1 MENNDAMKAPEN
13 LENKGEEV
21 KDTGTMPEST
31 EEENVANTE
40 VSAEVEE
47 TTEETPETVDVS
59 DKPIKEEKREFVLE
73 TVDHLTLSK
82 EKLVIRLKT
91 VLDKFPVNE
100 IRDEVVLIKNA
111 FSQKQQ
117 EEVNTTKAH
126 FIEQGGEEKD
136 FLMPPDPQQDVMKEL
151 LNQYRERKNAY
162 QQDLE
167 SEKEKNVKL
176 KYEVIEEIKSLIDN
190 EESLNQTF
198 KAFRKLQDKWRDIGT
213 VPQGNLKDL
222 WENYHHHVENFYDYI
237 KINKELRDLDFKKNY
252 EAKLELCEKAEALVD
267 VESPQEAFDKLQVL
281 HEEWREIGPVEKEHR
296 EKLWERFR
304 EATRIVNKRN
314 QKFYDD
320 LRKQQK
326 ENLVKK
332 AALCEMVEGIG
343 QEAIDK
349 PQLWNEKA
357 SDIQKIQKDWRDI
370 GPAPK
375 KNNDEIFERFRA
387 ACDAFFEKKRTFYNS
402 YKQEKENNLEAK
414 KALCEKA
421 EALKD
426 STEWK
431 STTDELIQIQRDWK
445 KIGPV
450 PRKYSDSIWKRFR
463 EACDH
468 FFNQK
473 ANFFKDIDSIQHDN
487 LMSKKALIEEIEKFE
502 IGEDIQQCL
511 GSLHEYK
518 ERWNKIGHV
527 PFPEKDAIYN
537 LYRNAIN
544 RHYDKLNLD
553 EYSRE
558 LEKFKSKLEDLT
570 HSQNSGNR
578 IGGERNKLVIKKR
591 QLENDIQV
599 WENNIGFFSSS
610 KKSSSFVTEFE
621 KKIEKAKERL
631 KLIDEKIDLLDS
643 SD

>member
-13 LENKGEEV
+13 LEDKDNEV
-21 KDTGTMPEST
+21 KDAGVTPESV
-31 EEENVANTE
+31 EEEGIESPDTAD
-40 VSAEVEE
+40 SADNEPQLE
-47 TTEETPETVDVS
+47 
-59 DKPIKEEKREFVLE
+59 EEKVEAPKEAKSEFVLE
-73 TVDHLTLSK
+73 KVDHIALTK
-82 EKLVIRLKT
+82 EQLVIRLKT
-91 VLDKFPVNE
+91 ILEKLPVYE
-100 IRDEVVLIKNA
+100 IRDEVVLIKSA
-111 FSQKQQ
+111 FNQKLQ
-117 EEVNTTKAH
+117 EEVDTTKAH
-126 FIEQGGEEKD
+126 FIEQGGEGKD

-162 QQDLE
+162 QHELE
-167 SEKEKNVKL
+167 AEKDKNLKL
-176 KYEVIEEIKSLIDN
+176 KYEVIEEIKGLVDN

-198 KAFRKLQDKWRDIGT
+198 KTFRKLQDQWREIGP

-252 EAKLELCEKAEALVD
+252 EAKVELCVKAEALLD
-267 VESPQEAFDKLQVL
+267 EELPQEAFDKLQIL
-281 HEEWREIGPVEKEHR
+281 HEEWREVGPVEKEHR
-296 EKLWERFR
+296 EVLWERFR
-304 EATRIVNKRN
+304 DATRKVNKRN
-314 QKFYDD
+314 QKHYDE

-326 ENLVKK
+326 DNLIKK
-332 AALCEMVEGIG
+332 TALCEAVEIIG
-343 QEAIDK
+343 AETIVK

-357 SDIQKIQKDWRDI
+357 VEIQKIQKDWREI

-375 KNNDEIFERFRA
+375 KNNDEVFDRFRK
-387 ACDAFFEKKRTFYNS
+387 ACDVFFEKKRVFYNS
-402 YKQEKENNLEAK
+402 YKHEKEHNLESK
-414 KALCEKA
+414 KELCEKA

-426 STEWK
+426 STDWK
-431 STTDELIQIQRDWK
+431 LTTDELIKIQRDWK

-450 PRKYSDSIWKRFR
+450 PRKYSDVIWKRFR

-473 ANFFKDIDSIQHDN
+473 AAFFKDIDSIQHTN
-487 LMSKKALIEEIEKFE
+487 LVAKNALIEEIEKYE
-502 IGEDIQQCL
+502 LESDIQKSLQ
-511 GSLHEYK
+511 SLHEYK
-518 ERWNKIGHV
+518 ERWNSIGHV
-527 PFPEKDAIYN
+527 PFSDKDAVYN

-578 IGGERNKLVIKKR
+578 IGGERNKLVVKKR

-610 KKSSSFVTEFE
+610 KKSSSVVSEFE

-631 KLIDEKIDLLDS
+631 KLIDEKIDLLNS
-643 SD
+643 SED